1 MTSILFAAVVAAFTN
16 DLSVLSIDDA
26 GRLTSVRERAS
37 GRQLISSRTPMIRI
51 EFDDGSSAESA
62 GVSRLADGRFE
73 AELSGG
79 GKPAGKAVF
88 SVAATPW
95 GWTFVLDAVNSERRV
110 RSAELWRI
118 KAAPRRYVGSFANV
132 SSDDRSFV
140 ALRAY
145 TPAMSASATPV
156 MCVKALA
163 ENSVTGHVAALS
175 AGPREKAVE
184 CLRAMTIASGAPR
197 SLCGGAWSLGAAANR
212 DSYLFASRP
221 RAAHVDDWIAA
232 ARRGG
237 MAIVHFYSWFAS
249 RGQYEPDGAIIP
261 GGIDGM
267 KQMVGKIH
275 EAGFK
280 AGMHTFT
287 GRIGFEDA
295 FVRPHCS
302 SNLIVFGSYTLAAP
316 LSAGAEGEMLVAER
330 PADGHDLCASIHGRG
345 NYLLV
350 DGEIVQYS
358 GVRRES
364 PYAFT
369 GIVRGACGTRRKS
382 HAAGARVDYLRSRYQ
397 GFYPVIGS
405 PLADKVAANIARAW
419 NECGFDMI
427 YLDGSEAHGTR
438 HDVDSM
444 RRLVVSKLDQSP
456 SRPILNEASC
466 SYPGSWWFHS
476 RNGAMD
482 YPYWADKHFHDF
494 HIAHTVASA
503 RKANFM
509 EPQLGWWSFRAG
521 KSKHIRHEFQDEM
534 EYFAAKAAGAG
545 ASVSLLSLD
554 ANTNRLGYVNAQ
566 GLTILG
572 WHEYPKMAEAFSADA
587 LEWLRK
593 PGFETRLRQGTDGKW
608 RLRETTLK
616 LQRASGQEEAGWR
629 VDSPARRPA
638 ALRVEALYEA
648 GKEEDGKTLLSACDI
663 PSMKVSSASGVKAG
677 CSAAADPAHGA
688 GIRLSAE
695 NVSAKDRRAA
705 WVAAT
710 LEFKYPWFGISGLR
724 AMSLWVKG
732 DGSGAL
738 LGVQVHAPAM
748 HSGAFSDH
756 FVRLDFKGWRRVNFL
771 LRERETELAL
781 SYKWHHTQKR
791 KLYEMYRF
799 IIGKQIE
806 SVSLMLNDI
815 PAGSRAEV
823 EVSPV
828 AIVPE
833 VKTVLSGAAV
843 SINGERYALPFDLE
857 SGEHAE
863 LEDGCWVHYS
873 EEGEPCGRKAVRAA
887 PYLSAGSNKVGF
899 SAAGDGMRRAEIA
912 VFSFGAERDA
922 FRPLTPEM
930 RRVMRHESTMPVTY
944 APARGFDT
952 FAPIAIRPGERAG
965 IGFSCYGPM
974 PQSAITLADRRF
986 AIPALAEG
994 ERFDLPP
1001 DTEKPFE
1008 GLVKVSFESDSAAGA
1023 VDTRFDFVKTYKE

>member
-1 MTSILFAAVVAAFTN
+1 MTGVLFAAVVAAFTN
-16 DLSVLSIDDA
+16 DLAVLSIDDA
-26 GRLTSVRERAS
+26 GRIDSILERGS
-37 GRQLISSRTPMIRI
+37 GRRLVSSRVAMMRM
-51 EFDDGSSAESA
+51 EFADGGSAESV

-73 AELSGG
+73 ARLAED
-79 GKPAGKAVF
+79 GKMAGKAVF
-88 SVAATPW
+88 TVGTKPW
-95 GWTFVLDAVNSERRV
+95 GWVLTLDAVESERCVQR
-110 RSAELWRI
+110 AELWRI
-118 KAAPRRYVGSFANV
+118 KPAPRRYAGSFANV

-145 TPAMSASATPV
+145 TPAMGASVVPL
-156 MCVKALA
+156 MCVTALA
-163 ENSVTGHVAALS
+163 EHGITGHGAALA
-175 AGPREKAVE
+175 AGVRERAVG
-184 CLRAMTIASGAPR
+184 CLREMTVASGAPR

-221 RAAHVDDWIAA
+221 EAAHVDDWIAA

-237 MAIVHFYSWFAS
+237 MPIIHFYSWFAS

-267 KQMVGKIH
+267 RRMVGSIH
-275 EAGFK
+275 AAGFK

-316 LSAGAEGEMLVAER
+316 LADAGEGELLVAER
-330 PADGHDLCASIHGRG
+330 PADGHDLCASTHGRG

-350 DGEIVQYS
+350 DGEIIQYS
-358 GVRRES
+358 GVRREI

-369 GIVRGACGTRRKS
+369 GIVRGACGTERRH
-382 HAAGARVDYLRSRYQ
+382 HAAGARVDYLRSKYQ

-405 PLADKVAANIARAW
+405 PLADKVAGNIARAW

-444 RRLVVSKLDQSP
+444 RRLVVSKLNQSP

-494 HIAHTVASA
+494 HISRTVTSA

-545 ASVSLLSLD
+545 ASVSLLSLN
-554 ANTNRLGYVNAQ
+554 ANTNRLGYVNMQ

-572 WHEYPKMAEAFSADA
+572 WHEYPKMAGAFSPAS

-593 PGFETRLRQGTDGKW
+593 PGFETRLRQGADGKW
-608 RLRETTLK
+608 RLRETLLK
-616 LQRASGQEEAGWR
+616 VHRASGSGTASWS
-629 VDSPARRPA
+629 VDSPGRRPA
-638 ALRVEALYEA
+638 ALRVEALYAA
-648 GKEEDGKTLLSACDI
+648 GDADGGKTLLSGADVPALKI
-663 PSMKVSSASGVKAG
+663 SSAEGVKAG
-677 CSAAADPAHGA
+677 CAAVADGAHGS
-688 GIRLSAE
+688 GIRLSAA
-695 NVSAKDRRAA
+695 NVAAKNRRAA
-705 WVAAT
+705 WAAAVR
-710 LEFKYPWFGISGLR
+710 EFKYPWCGISGLR
-724 AMSLWVKG
+724 ALSLWVKG

-756 FVRLDFKGWRRVNFL
+756 FVRLDFKGWRRVDFL
-771 LRERETELAL
+771 LRERDAELAL
-781 SYKWHHTQKR
+781 AYKWPHTLKR
-791 KLYEMYRF
+791 KIYEMYRF
-799 IIGKQIE
+799 TIGKQIE

-815 PAGSRAEV
+815 PEGSRAEV

-833 VKTVLSGAAV
+833 RKTVLSGAAV
-843 SINGERYALPFDLE
+843 AIGGVRCELPFSLE
-857 SGEHAE
+857 SGERAE
-863 LEDGCWVHYS
+863 LEDGFWIRYS
-873 EEGEPCGRKAVRAA
+873 EDGEPCERKAARQV
-887 PYLSAGSNKVGF
+887 PCLSAGANKVVF
-899 SAAGDGMRRAEIA
+899 SAAAPDMPRAEIA

-922 FRPLTPEM
+922 FRALTPEM
-930 RRVMRHESTMPVTY
+930 RRVMRHESVMPVTY

-952 FAPIAIRPGERAG
+952 LEPIAIRPGERAG

-974 PQSAITLADRRF
+974 PPSVLTLAGRKI
-986 AIPALAEG
+986 AVPALAPG
-994 ERFDLPP
+994 ERFDSPP
-1001 DTEKPFE
+1001 DTARPFA
-1008 GLVKVSFESDSAAGA
+1008 GSVPVSFEPASGAGA
-1023 VDTRFDFVKTYKE
+1023 VDTRFDFVKAYKE